1 MGVKKKKPFE
11 WVVLYF
17 TYLGYT
23 QKPIKSKNL
32 LPDLTKFR
40 VSELGE
46 CSQKI
51 QTSSCKIAKTCDVGF
66 RWLIILYCIFE
77 SC

>member
-1 MGVKKKKPFE
+1 MLKIKPFE

-17 TYLGYT
+17 TYLGHT

-32 LPDLTKFR
+32 LLDLMKFR
-40 VSELGE
+40 VRELGE
-46 CSQKI
+46 GSKKI
-51 QTSSCKIAKTCDVGF
+51 QTFSYKIAKTGDVGF